1 MYLLLFIYVVNF
13 AYGWVIV
20 SLVIDSGNPS
30 ICDPNIYLNA
40 KLVII
45 VIQVVQ
51 SLCIAFACF
60 YLAAVCIAMVMVQF
74 FVECLEQCCNDFC
87 KSICRSN

>member
-1 MYLLLFIYVVNF
+1 MILQVRMILHLLHVSFVFIYVVNF

-20 SLVIDSGNPS
+20 SLVIDSEIRIYS
-30 ICDPNIYLNA
+30 DPNIYLNA

-51 SLCIAFACF
+51 SL
-60 YLAAVCIAMVMVQF
+60 MH
-74 FVECLEQCCNDFC
+74 CLLLPRCGLYCNGHG
-87 KSICRSN
+87 SILR